1 VTLVA
6 EARTARY
13 EFLDALRGIAIL
25 LVVLLHFAERGVESE
40 DSIVHDKVWPVLQH
54 GYLGVQ
60 LFFVISGYC
69 IMAAVA
75 SAAQKANSVQLFA
88 ARRLRRIFPPYWA
101 SILFVV
107 FAGLATRILL
117 NTPWETIF
125 PLAAWEWIANIFLV
139 QEVSG
144 ARDPGNF
151 VYWSLSIEL
160 QFYVILAICLLM
172 SRKSAETWLVLI
184 SLLSA
189 ILATTH
195 AVPLTGWVL
204 NYWSEFACG
213 IAAYFWIT
221 RTATRSATPWLLVAF
236 AFLEMLWS
244 FYEQPVLTLPSGRF
258 IPAIRIAFC
267 LLVMLLMIVLYQ
279 KDSDLCRI
287 RMVRALMATGTI
299 SYSLYLTHV
308 PVGTRIF
315 NLGQRITGLDGLL
328 WLPYFG
334 LSLLASGLIGLI
346 FFRLCERPW
355 MNSPLQQKMASPPES
370 VLVT

>member
-1 VTLVA
+1 MTSVA
-6 EARTARY
+6 ESRTARY

-25 LVVLLHFAERGVESE
+25 LVLLLHFAERGVASE
-40 DSIVHDKVWPVLQH
+40 DSIVHDKVWSVLQH

-75 SAAQKANSVQLFA
+75 SAARKANSVQLFA
-88 ARRLRRIFPPYWA
+88 TRRLRRIFPPYWA
-101 SILFVV
+101 SMLFVV
-107 FAGLATRILL
+107 LAGLGTRVILK
-117 NTPWETIF
+117 TPWETIF
-125 PLAAWEWIANIFLV
+125 PLAAWEWIANILLL
-139 QEVSG
+139 QG
-144 ARDPGNF
+144 PMQAQDANL

-160 QFYVILAICLLM
+160 QFYVVMAVGLLM
-172 SRKSAETWLVLI
+172 SRKSTETWLVFV

-189 ILATTH
+189 IFATTH

-204 NYWSEFACG
+204 NYWAEFACG

-221 RTATRSATPWLLVAF
+221 RTATRSVTPWLLVAF
-236 AFLEMLWS
+236 ASLEMLWS

-267 LLVMLLMIVLYQ
+267 ILVMLVMIALYQ
-279 KDSDLCRI
+279 RDSGLCRI
-287 RMVRALMATGTI
+287 RMVRALMATGAI

-315 NLGQRITGLDGLL
+315 NLGQRLTGLDGLL
-328 WLPYFG
+328 WLPYFC

-355 MNSPLQQKMASPPES
+355 MNSPVQQKFESPPDS

>member
-1 VTLVA
+1 MA
-6 EARTARY
+6 ETRTARY

-25 LVVLLHFAERGVESE
+25 LVLLLHFAERGVNSE
-40 DSIVHDKVWPVLQH
+40 DSLVHDKVWPVLQH

-69 IMAAVA
+69 ITAAVA
-75 SAAQKANSVQLFA
+75 SAAQKANSVHLFA
-88 ARRLRRIFPPYWA
+88 TRRLRRIFPPYWA

-107 FAGLATRILL
+107 LAGLATRVLMK
-117 NTPWETIF
+117 TPWETIF
-125 PLAAWEWIANIFLV
+125 PLATWEWIANIFLL
-139 QEVSG
+139 QG
-144 ARDPGNF
+144 PLQAQDANL

-160 QFYVILAICLLM
+160 QFYIVMAIGLLM
-172 SRKSAETWLVLI
+172 SSKTAETWFVFV

-221 RTATRSATPWLLVAF
+221 RTATRPSTPWLLVAF
-236 AFLEMLWS
+236 ASLEMLWS

-267 LLVMLLMIVLYQ
+267 LLTMLTMIVLYQ
-279 KDSDLCRI
+279 KDSYLCRF
-287 RMVRALMATGTI
+287 RMVRAFMGIGAI

-315 NLGQRITGLDGLL
+315 NLGQRLTGLDGVL

-334 LSLLASGLIGLI
+334 LSLIASFLVGLL

-355 MNSPLQQKMASPPES
+355 LNSVVPRKNATPPES
-370 VLVT
+370 AMAT